1 MSDPQTIWRLG
12 VALACAGGAWWM
24 KVAGSSGVQDVS
36 ETNRLPHV
44 SHGGGGHARVHRHP
58 SMDGSNRMTDGTA
71 QRTAPASNVIM
82 VDFAHHRLVR
92 DMRKRLDD
100 LGIGYRTPD
109 PRVKR

>member
-1 MSDPQTIWRLG
+1 
-12 VALACAGGAWWM
+12 M
-24 KVAGSSGVQDVS
+24 KVAGSGVQHVS

-71 QRTAPASNVIM
+71 DGTAPASNVVV
-82 VDFAHHRLVR
+82 VDFAHRSAVN
-92 DMRKRLDD
+92 DMRKRLDE

-109 PRVKR
+109 KGVKR